1 MPFLQGAYIQ
11 HYKVP
16 PFARL
21 IMPLFLFHVQ
31 IICSFSG
38 HNQANID
45 QFSAWLPFRPLP
57 PPLSP
62 PPLLISGKATAWI
75 PPLPPLPL
83 YLPAMQLPVF
93 PQGTSVP
100 RGYQVWGGGGEVR
113 RCGNWT
119 SFLGRKLSFFLE
131 NYASFNTF
139 IIFLVIQW
147 NGIIIKLEWK
157 HERCP
162 ATPPSWNS
170 RDQRGTFHRGM
181 WQL

>member
-1 MPFLQGAYIQ
+1 MQCHAI
-11 HYKVP
+11 
-16 PFARL
+16 FARRL
-21 IMPLFLFHVQ
+21 NTTLQSSTLCQAYYATFPVSCTNNMQLL
-31 IICSFSG
+31 G

-100 RGYQVWGGGGEVR
+100 RGYQVGGGGGVR
-113 RCGNWT
+113 RCGN
-119 SFLGRKLSFFLE
+119 
-131 NYASFNTF
+131 
-139 IIFLVIQW
+139 
-147 NGIIIKLEWK
+147 
-157 HERCP
+157 
-162 ATPPSWNS
+162 
-170 RDQRGTFHRGM
+170 
-181 WQL
+181 